1 MSRTFALL
9 CLLAIGCNIEPAIKG
24 SGRLTTETRETSTFS
39 AVACDVS
46 CTVEVRKGEKSSVE
60 FSMDDNLLSMI
71 KSEVVDQ
78 KLKLTSEKSIAPS
91 DGAKIIITTP
101 TLSLF
106 AAAGDVKANIEE
118 LTGDAM
124 TIALAGASSVTGRA
138 NGKALEIEIAG
149 AGDVKLSGTAS
160 KLTVSIAGSGDVQTT
175 ELAADDVQLEI
186 AGSGKVLVQA
196 QKTLDVSVAG
206 SGDVSYV
213 GEATVKQSIA
223 GSGSVKKISVPAP
236 PAGNGSTET
245 PTNENKADTE
255 KKE

>member
-1 MSRTFALL
+1 MSRKFALL
-9 CLLAIGCNIEPAIKG
+9 CLLAVGCNIEPAIKG
-24 SGRLTTETRETSTFS
+24 SGKLTTETRETSNFS
-39 AVACDVS
+39 AIACDVS
-46 CTVEVRKGEKSSVE
+46 CTIEVRKGEKSSVE
-60 FSMDDNLLSMI
+60 FSMDDNLLPMI

-78 KLKLTSEKSIAPS
+78 KLKLKSDKNIDPS

-101 TLSLF
+101 SLSSF

-124 TIALAGASSVTGRA
+124 AIALAGASRVTGRA
-138 NGKALEIEIAG
+138 NGKAMEVEIAG
-149 AGDVKLSGTAS
+149 SGDVKLSGTAS
-160 KLTVSIAGSGDVQTT
+160 KLTVSIAGSGDVQTS
-175 ELAADDVQLEI
+175 ELTADDVQIEI
-186 AGSGKVLVQA
+186 AGSGKVVVQA

-223 GSGSVKKISVPAP
+223 GSGSVKKISVPAL

-245 PTNENKADTE
+245 PTYD
-255 KKE
+255 KKSDAETKG